1 MPVLH
6 DPHDGF
12 HGLAAVPASLCK
24 ADQGKALLVSIWL
37 RCRNAASL
45 RRLAYVAVRPHNVQT

>member
-24 ADQGKALLVSIWL
+24 ADQRKALLVSVAL
-37 RCRNAASL
+37 PGFRGGGGLGVMRCAEIG
-45 RRLAYVAVRPHNVQT
+45 